1 MLCIR
6 LTRATERVRDAEKR
20 KDDKLKS
27 IERYASLTLPY
38 RDCLT
43 LETESSRITQL
54 AVAPCSCCGVCQSA

>member
-27 IERYASLTLPY
+27 IER
-38 RDCLT
+38 
-43 LETESSRITQL
+43 
-54 AVAPCSCCGVCQSA
+54 